1 MANGST
7 CKRGCHIFT
16 VPASGWYRVGASI
29 SLISCKGQI
38 LYLYFFMGMNF
49 LLAVFTYFFICE
61 TKGISLEHMDTVFG
75 GVDHVLGGEK
85 DNVVML
91 EHGQVFPS
99 NKCPDVTQNAAKP

>member
-1 MANGST
+1 MVVRANG
-7 CKRGCHIFT
+7 
-16 VPASGWYRVGASI
+16 VAI
-29 SLISCKGQI
+29 SSQSQQVAGIVLGQAFPSF
-38 LYLYFFMGMNF
+38 LAKAKFYTFYFFMGMNF

-91 EHGQVFPS
+91 EHGQGFPS
-99 NKCPDVTQNAAKP
+99 NKSPDVTQNAAKP